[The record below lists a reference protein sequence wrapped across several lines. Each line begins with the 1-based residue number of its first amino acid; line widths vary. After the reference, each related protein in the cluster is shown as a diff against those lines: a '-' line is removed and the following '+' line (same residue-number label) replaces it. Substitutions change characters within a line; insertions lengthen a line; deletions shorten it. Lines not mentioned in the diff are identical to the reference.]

1 MVNGNGKW
9 KLGREGWIVRDGG
22 KGDEEGVD
30 GEKGKLYTHHVTHIT
45 IQSIT

>member
-1 MVNGNGKW
+1 M
-9 KLGREGWIVRDGG
+9 RDGG

-30 GEKGKLYTHHVTHIT
+30 GEKGKSYTHHLTHIT